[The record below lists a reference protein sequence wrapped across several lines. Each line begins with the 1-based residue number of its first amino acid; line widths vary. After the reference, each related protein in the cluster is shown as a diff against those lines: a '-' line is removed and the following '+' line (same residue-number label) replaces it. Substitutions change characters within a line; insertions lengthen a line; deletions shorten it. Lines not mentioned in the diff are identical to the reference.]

1 MVMKNILAV
10 SVILSGVLSGEV
22 KAEWDKIY
30 SNDRVVTYAD
40 TSTVRRKGNIVKL
53 WSLFDFK
60 EESVY
65 RDGSQY
71 LSIMRETEFNCKDG
85 LQRMVAFSIHSGKMG
100 KGRMI
105 DSGTT
110 PQDWKPV
117 SKANIAQDMK
127 TYACDRE

>member
-1 MVMKNILAV
+1 MKKIVLFITAV
-10 SVILSGVLSGEV
+10 FLGVASSGVM
-22 KAEWDKIY
+22 AEWERVY
-30 SNDRVVTYAD
+30 SNDKVVTYAD
-40 TSTVRRKGNIVKL
+40 TATIRRKGNIVRL

-60 EESVY
+60 ADNTYSDGSVY
-65 RDGSQY
+65 V
-71 LSIMRETEFNCKDG
+71 SIMRETEFNCKDN

-100 KGRMI
+100 KGRMV

-127 TYACDRE
+127 TFACDRE